1 MRRFVLAAIILTI
14 LALMA
19 SFSVVCGEVSVGV
32 KSGDWITYN
41 VNVTGNPPGDHNIQW
56 ASMNVTDVEGSQI
69 SLDIQTL
76 FANGTLCPEHLIL
89 DLATGY
95 LGDDFFIP
103 PNLNVGNQ
111 FFDHYQGNIT
121 ITAIEQQTVAG
132 AQRTVMLGHTN
143 YTNYV
148 WDRETGTLVAA
159 TSIEP
164 DYTMITHTNQTN
176 IWQPDAPVQQE
187 ILGFEVITFY
197 AVMVAIAAVIV
208 ALAVLSVIWIRQRK
222 TRPLQLTLEVVGAFF
237 TVVFLAAYLGGMF
250 MTPST
255 TVLHSEPA
263 FRIALFVSGAAFLVL
278 ILTNAIAAALQY
290 KMHLNRYSAI
300 KIGLAIVAASY
311 FLFNLHALFTLEWI
325 GEWNRVGGGFSMA
338 VFIQDI
344 TNFVGIIIRFIGGVI
359 AFGAVVF
366 YFKKGLPLQQRLY
379 RILRWILML
388 EAFYWFSLLPMAGIN
403 VYFNATTYM
412 DPLSYFAWTTLPTLV
427 EAIAPP
433 IAQLILASKLKPSK
447 PDRWPIKWALI
458 TGALYIWVF
467 WLTNMGSWMQ
477 TVSVKGTG
485 YLTSYPQ
492 NLLSFILTVGGLLA
506 LALYATYFAKKNS
519 FTPTWEEFPL
529 RGAGAIITLLG
540 LYFLWNYVSWIFFG
554 GNYIWSDWYAW
565 FLGHNLDLW
574 MLALP
579 LLGIPL
585 LFASTHK
592 DSSSFN

>member
-1 MRRFVLAAIILTI
+1 
-14 LALMA
+14 
-19 SFSVVCGEVSVGV
+19 
-32 KSGDWITYN
+32 
-41 VNVTGNPPGDHNIQW
+41 
-56 ASMNVTDVEGSQI
+56 
-69 SLDIQTL
+69 
-76 FANGTLCPEHLIL
+76 
-89 DLATGY
+89 
-95 LGDDFFIP
+95 
-103 PNLNVGNQ
+103 
-111 FFDHYQGNIT
+111 
-121 ITAIEQQTVAG
+121 
-132 AQRTVMLGHTN
+132 
-143 YTNYV
+143 
-148 WDRETGTLVAA
+148 
-159 TSIEP
+159 
-164 DYTMITHTNQTN
+164 
-176 IWQPDAPVQQE
+176 
-187 ILGFEVITFY
+187 
-197 AVMVAIAAVIV
+197 
-208 ALAVLSVIWIRQRK
+208 
-222 TRPLQLTLEVVGAFF
+222 
-237 TVVFLAAYLGGMF
+237 
-250 MTPST
+250 
-255 TVLHSEPA
+255 
-263 FRIALFVSGAAFLVL
+263 
-278 ILTNAIAAALQY
+278 
-290 KMHLNRYSAI
+290 
-300 KIGLAIVAASY
+300 
-311 FLFNLHALFTLEWI
+311 
-325 GEWNRVGGGFSMA
+325 
-338 VFIQDI
+338 
-344 TNFVGIIIRFIGGVI
+344 
-359 AFGAVVF
+359 
-366 YFKKGLPLQQRLY
+366 
-379 RILRWILML
+379 ML

-433 IAQLILASKLKPSK
+433 IALLILASKLKPSK